1 MKNTASAQST
11 RDSAV
16 VSDSSDKSCQGM
28 KVEITAF
35 GAWMVG
41 VGSIIGS
48 MAWLIHGPMLARA
61 GTLPCIVAWVIA
73 GVSTLPLA
81 LILMELSSMFPK
93 AGGPYVY
100 KYYALKRLIP
110 GKGELVGFLTGWL
123 FWMAAIVGLACMSN
137 GLTNL
142 LASMFFGSPSGSP
155 IWFGPV
161 IITSL
166 FGLSTMLNLLPVGQA
181 SRLNILFTLLKFGM
195 AIGFALLVVASGHAS
210 IDRVVQVVSP
220 SGQTNF
226 MANVGSVLMLAMA
239 GFSFIEISGCTSA
252 ETANARK
259 VVPKAMLLTLLTVS
273 AMYIATCVAISASS
287 LFVLNADK
295 STLVVPGTSIQATC
309 PAIAGLIGGKLVGD
323 IFAAC
328 VIASIFGCAF
338 IALLGVA
345 RVSFSM
351 AETKLFPSQFGR
363 LDHRGVPR
371 YALWFQFWCLCIIG
385 IGANLLCRSGVFADA
400 YTFLGETF
408 GFMYAFVAMLYGV
421 CLVSLRYTDPLMQ
434 RDFRIGK
441 SGNLWAWIFSTITVG
456 IWGFSAF
463 FCVQWTHQLAGVAI
477 LLAGIPIYWYYR
489 RDRHETV
496 PIAARE
502 AARAQSEILVRPE
515 HPEFAAGYFEGSVK
529 PARPSFPCSNS
540 VSLKQGTDVS

>member
-1 MKNTASAQST
+1 MKIAVSAPARGDHATQT
-11 RDSAV
+11 
-16 VSDSSDKSCQGM
+16 QTM

-110 GKGELVGFLTGWL
+110 GKGELLGFLTGWL

-142 LASMFFGSPSGSP
+142 LSSMFYGGPANSP

-161 IITSL
+161 IISSL
-166 FGLSTMLNLLPVGQA
+166 FGLSTVLNLLPVGKA
-181 SRLNILFTLLKFGM
+181 SRINNLFTLLKFAM
-195 AIGFALLVVASGHAS
+195 AIGFALLVVTSGHAS
-210 IDRVVQVVSP
+210 IDRVMQVVSP

-226 MANVGSVLMLAMA
+226 FANVGSVLMLAMA

-259 VVPKAMLLTLLTVS
+259 VVPKAMLLTLVTVS
-273 AMYIATCVAISASS
+273 AMYIGMCIAISMSS
-287 LFVLNADK
+287 PFVLNADK
-295 STLVVPGTSIQATC
+295 STLVVPSTSVQATC
-309 PAIAGLIGGKLVGD
+309 PAIAGLLGGTLAGQL
-323 IFAAC
+323 FAGC

-345 RVSFSM
+345 RVSYSM
-351 AETKLFPSQFGR
+351 AETKLFPVQFGK

-385 IGANLLCRSGVFADA
+385 IGANLLCRSGLFADA

-421 CLVSLRYTDPLMQ
+421 CLVSLRYTDTSMQ

-441 SGNLWAWIFSTITVG
+441 SGNSLAWILSTITVG

-489 RDRHETV
+489 REHRQTV
-496 PIAARE
+496 PTHELQHAARE
-502 AARAQSEILVRPE
+502 QMDIYAYGHPNQQQGQPAFAPVQNVTFQPE
-515 HPEFAAGYFEGSVK
+515 
-529 PARPSFPCSNS
+529 
-540 VSLKQGTDVS
+540 LDVSS

>member
-1 MKNTASAQST
+1 MKNTATAQPSLSI
-11 RDSAV
+11 RDDMV
-16 VSDSSDKSCQGM
+16 VSGTTCNQKM

-73 GVSTLPLA
+73 GISTLPLA

-100 KYYALKRLIP
+100 KYYALKRLVP
-110 GKGELVGFLTGWL
+110 GKGELLGFLTGWL

-142 LASMFFGSPSGSP
+142 LSSMFFGGPAAAP

-161 IITSL
+161 IISSL
-166 FGLSTMLNLLPVGQA
+166 FGLSTVLNLLPVGRA
-181 SRLNILFTLLKFGM
+181 SKINNAFTLLKFAM
-195 AIGFALLVVASGHAS
+195 AIGFAILVVTCGHVS
-210 IDRVVQVVSP
+210 FDRIVQVVSP
-220 SGQTNF
+220 AGETNF
-226 MANVGSVLMLAMA
+226 LANVGSVLMLAMA

-259 VVPKAMLLTLLTVS
+259 VVPKSMFLTLLTVS
-273 AMYIATCVAISASS
+273 AMYIGMCIAISLSS
-287 LFVLNADK
+287 NFVLSTDK
-295 STLVVPGTSIQATC
+295 STLVVPGTAIQATC
-309 PAIAGLIGGKLVGD
+309 PAIAGMIGGSLAGQL
-323 IFAAC
+323 FAGC

-338 IALLGVA
+338 IALLGIA

-351 AETKLFPSQFGR
+351 AETKLFPAQFAR

-421 CLVSLRYTDPLMQ
+421 CLVSLRYTDAAMR

-441 SGNLWAWIFSTITVG
+441 SGNLLAWIFSAITVS

-489 RDRHETV
+489 RERHETV
-496 PIAARE
+496 PTAKFQE
-502 AARAQSEILVRPE
+502 ATRAHANQNQSQAKQI
-515 HPEFAAGYFEGSVK
+515 G
-529 PARPSFPCSNS
+529 PSFGAAANGVAQ
-540 VSLKQGTDVS
+540 VSKIQLVPGTEVPPA